1 MRFFLCCFYRMSHC
15 KFVSI
20 PIIDRSSET
29 SIGNTRHSQMLG
41 MEAIG
46 ICLQTHILML
56 SINHHTLRRYSTKL
70 HSANS
75 SYNFLAGLS
84 NLVAHS
90 TRRQSCCFARSA
102 TSWIIRRPCPCPRRS
117 GSMYKSSRCVSPR
130 SEWIGRSR
138 TFGTMAYR

>member
-1 MRFFLCCFYRMSHC
+1 VRFFVCCFCRISYC

-20 PIIDRSSET
+20 TIIERSSET
-29 SIGNTRHSQMLG
+29 GIGNTLHSQRLG
-41 MEAIG
+41 MEANG
-46 ICLQTHILML
+46 ICLQTNKLML
-56 SINHHTLRRYSTKL
+56 SVSYHTLRRYSTKL

-75 SYNFLAGLS
+75 LYNFLAGLS

-90 TRRQSCCFARSA
+90 TRRQSCYFAKSA
-102 TSWIIRRPCPCPRRS
+102 TSWIIRRPCPRPRRS

-138 TFGTMAYR
+138 TVGTMAYH